1 MSRMIMLTSL
11 LISIFALTAQS
22 SAAQEPRADQAVT
35 ANAQAPA
42 VALVPGPLRGL
53 GSIGAARNGSLL
65 RCSGS
70 RTVAMANAG
79 HSRRCLVSNKEQ
91 QAALAD
97 LSTASVKALTMIS
110 DTCKGGVGDK
120 SQLSVMQ
127 SRVEALADVLKT
139 VRPAYEAFY
148 AKLND
153 NQKLRLDALG
163 PRRNGWR
170 W

>member
-22 SAAQEPRADQAVT
+22 STAKEPRADQAAT
-35 ANAQAPA
+35 ANAQSPA
-42 VALVPGPLRGL
+42 VALVPGPLTGL
-53 GSIGAARNGSLL
+53 GSLGPHGTGRFCDVRAAGLSQW
-65 RCSGS
+65 
-70 RTVAMANAG
+70 RTRALTQMLG
-79 HSRRCLVSNKEQ
+79 LDKEQ

-97 LSTASVKALTMIS
+97 LSTASVKALTLIS
-110 DTCKGGVGDK
+110 DTCKGSVGDK

>member
-22 SAAQEPRADQAVT
+22 STAQEPRAGQAAT
-35 ANAQAPA
+35 ANAPSSCRCTC
-42 VALVPGPLRGL
+42 PWTTPGL
-53 GSIGAARNGSLL
+53 GSLGPHGTGRFCDVRAVGLSQW
-65 RCSGS
+65 
-70 RTVAMANAG
+70 RTRA
-79 HSRRCLVSNKEQ
+79 LVQMLGLDEEQ
-91 QAALAD
+91 QAGLAD
-97 LSTASVKALTMIS
+97 LSTASAKALTMIS

>member
-1 MSRMIMLTSL
+1 MSRMILLTSL
-11 LISIFALTAQS
+11 LISIFALTARI
-22 SAAQEPRADQAVT
+22 SAAQAPRADQTGAG
-35 ANAQAPA
+35 NAQGPA

-53 GSIGAARNGSLL
+53 GSMGPHGTGRFCDVRAVGLSQWRNSALTQMLGL
-65 RCSGS
+65 
-70 RTVAMANAG
+70 
-79 HSRRCLVSNKEQ
+79 NKEQ
-91 QAALAD
+91 QTALID
-97 LSTASVKALTMIS
+97 LSAASAKALSMIS
-110 DTCKGGVGDK
+110 DTCKGTIGDK
-120 SQLSVMQ
+120 AQLSVIQ
-127 SRVEALADVLKT
+127 SRVEALVDLLKT

>member
-1 MSRMIMLTSL
+1 ML
-11 LISIFALTAQS
+11 
-22 SAAQEPRADQAVT
+22 
-35 ANAQAPA
+35 
-42 VALVPGPLRGL
+42 GL
-53 GSIGAARNGSLL
+53 NEA
-65 RCSGS
+65 
-70 RTVAMANAG
+70 
-79 HSRRCLVSNKEQ
+79 Q
-91 QAALAD
+91 QAKLAD
-97 LSTASVKALTMIS
+97 LSMASVKALTMIS

-127 SRVEALADVLKT
+127 SWVEGLADVLKT

-153 NQKLRLDALG
+153 NQKLRLDVLG